1 MSSIAIGSRVVGDG
15 HPCFVTFEAGATH
28 DGVEMA
34 IALVEIAA
42 RAGADAVKFQIFDA
56 DRLVSDRAQLFTYD
70 ILVDRATGETRT
82 VEEPLYE
89 ILQRRCLTR
98 DEWRRVKR
106 AADDLELALFATV
119 GFEDDIAFVAEL
131 GCDSIKISSAD
142 VNCFPIIEAAARTG
156 TVIQLDTGNA
166 QIGEIEAAI
175 DFMARAGNDKVIVHQ
190 CPSGYPARLP
200 SIHLRMIPTLK
211 QIFGLPVAFSDHTPG
226 WEMDVA
232 AVALGAN
239 LVEKT
244 ITLDRTIRSPEH
256 IFSLEPHDAASFVQ
270 TIRDVELALGN
281 PRRRLSASELEKRKA
296 IRRSAFLRAAK
307 RAGET
312 IAASDVE
319 YRRPGTGLWPSEFA
333 LFEGREAAH
342 DLPAGSMLRVGDFR

>member
-1 MSSIAIGSRVVGDG
+1 MSIPIGTREVGDG
-15 HPCFVTFEAGATH
+15 QPCFITFEAGATH

-34 IALVEIAA
+34 IKLVEVAA

-56 DRLVSDRAQLFTYD
+56 DRLVSDRAQPFSYEM
-70 ILVDRATGETRT
+70 LVDRATGETKT
-82 VEEPLYE
+82 MEESLYE
-89 ILQRRCLTR
+89 ILIRRCLTR
-98 DEWRRVKR
+98 DEWRRVKK
-106 AADDLELALFATV
+106 ASDDLNLAFFATI

-131 GCDSIKISSAD
+131 GCESIKIASAD
-142 VNCFPIIEAAARTG
+142 VNCFPIIEAAAKTG

-175 DFMARAGNDKVIVHQ
+175 DAMARVGNEKVIIHQ

-211 QIFGLPVAFSDHTPG
+211 QVFGLPVAFSDHTPG
-226 WEMDVA
+226 SEMDVA

-256 IFSLEPHDAASFVQ
+256 IFSLEPQDATAFVQ
-270 TIRDVELALGN
+270 TIRDVELALGE

-296 IRRSAFLRAAK
+296 IRRSAFLKVAK
-307 RAGET
+307 RAGEP
-312 IAASDVE
+312 ISAADIE
-319 YRRPGTGLWPSEFA
+319 YRRPGTGLWPAEFN
-333 LFEGREAAH
+333 LFEGRGAKN
-342 DLPAGSMLRVGDFR
+342 DLPAGSMLRIGDFD